1 MKNIAIIL
9 CLLLTACSEQ
19 LANSDPLMR
28 AQQQGNWAVIN
39 YWAEWCKP
47 CITEIPELNS
57 FDQQHPN
64 IEVLGVNYD
73 GETDEVLAQ
82 QIKKL
87 NIQFPVLPQDPAP
100 ELGIERPQVLPT
112 TVIVNPQG
120 VVVDVLLGPQTED
133 SLRSAIKG

>member
-87 NIQFPVLPQDPAP
+87 NIQFPVLPQDPATI
-100 ELGIERPQVLPT
+100 LGIERPQVLPT